1 MEKQKLWD
9 YLDAH
14 KDSLADL
21 ADWIFD
27 HPELGEQEFE
37 AASKLTTLLEEKG
50 FLLERGI
57 AGLPTA
63 WRATYQQGKDGP
75 RIGLLCEYD
84 ALEGIGHACAHHIQ
98 GPAIVYAAMALK
110 ECLKDKN
117 FSLVVYGTPA
127 EETTHGKLRMIE
139 QGYFQDIDVAL
150 MTHGSPS
157 TTVDVKSM
165 ALNSVRVIF
174 HGKKAHA
181 ALKPEAGRSALDA
194 LLICFQGVEFL
205 REHVDEDTRMHYTIG
220 ALPGPAN
227 VVPDKAV
234 GDFKLRSYSRAR
246 LDKVME
252 RFEKIVQGAAL
263 IADVSY
269 EMTVGDKLDS
279 KVPVLSLNDLLM
291 KQARELDAP
300 RMTPPR
306 QKTGSSDFGNVMY
319 RVPGSC
325 IRVAM
330 VPPEASAHSDEFLA
344 AGKTEETHAATVLA
358 AKVLAGA
365 ALEMI
370 KEPQM
375 IADFWAE
382 HTKNKAQ
389 L

>member
-1 MEKQKLWD
+1 
-9 YLDAH
+9 
-14 KDSLADL
+14 
-21 ADWIFD
+21 
-27 HPELGEQEFE
+27 
-37 AASKLTTLLEEKG
+37 
-50 FLLERGI
+50 
-57 AGLPTA
+57 
-63 WRATYQQGKDGP
+63 
-75 RIGLLCEYD
+75 
-84 ALEGIGHACAHHIQ
+84 
-98 GPAIVYAAMALK
+98 
-110 ECLKDKN
+110 
-117 FSLVVYGTPA
+117 
-127 EETTHGKLRMIE
+127 
-139 QGYFQDIDVAL
+139 
-150 MTHGSPS
+150 
-157 TTVDVKSM
+157 M

-246 LDKVME
+246 LDKVMD

-269 EMTVGDKLDS
+269 EMIVGDKLDS

-291 KQARELDAP
+291 KQAQELDAP

-344 AGKTEETHAATVLA
+344 AGKTAETHAATVLA

-370 KEPQM
+370 EEPQM
-375 IADFWAE
+375 IADFWEE